1 MTLSA
6 FCPDCGAE
14 ITADSR
20 HCASCGR
27 DLLAI
32 GSHEPVPRLGGDP
45 AATAPPQGMSASA
58 ASPVRVAGWLWLV
71 VAGLQTIVSGSSIL
85 SAGLRETADWL
96 GAGLAVALIL
106 LALAVGRGLA
116 FRPTRSVAVSALL
129 LGVLWLALGVLSLL
143 LGIPAGIAI
152 AALAVVAAL
161 LSLPALGVR
170 SG

>member
-14 ITADSR
+14 ITAESR

-27 DLLAI
+27 DLLAV

-45 AATAPPQGMSASA
+45 PAPV
-58 ASPVRVAGWLWLV
+58 ASPGPSAKALTSVRVAGWLWLV
-71 VAGLQTIVSGSSIL
+71 VAGLQTIVSGSSVL

-96 GAGLAVALIL
+96 GAGFAVVLIL
-106 LALAVGRGLA
+106 VALAVGRGLA

-143 LGIPAGIAI
+143 LGLPAGIAI
-152 AALAVVAAL
+152 AALAVLAAL
-161 LSLPALGVR
+161 LSLPALRVP